1 MLLSQRL
8 NLGGSRVAGRDVGL
22 VQAFQASSDAC
33 PIPEAVAIIGERWT
47 CLIVR
52 ASMLGLRHFEEF
64 QACLGIARNI
74 LSDRLGR
81 LVTAGILAR
90 TPDPEDGRKVIYGLT
105 ERGAALVPVM
115 VALRQWA
122 LDAGLGKPGYPELAD
137 RRDRQPVAR
146 VTVHAQDGRKLE
158 IEDLVWIDADGM
170 ELHMPSP
177 PRARQAA
184 A

>member
-1 MLLSQRL
+1 
-8 NLGGSRVAGRDVGL
+8 VAARDPGL
-22 VQAFQASSDAC
+22 VEAFKASSDAC

-52 ASMLGLRHFEEF
+52 ASMLGLCHFEEF

-81 LVTAGILAR
+81 LVAAGILAR
-90 TPDPEDGRKVIYGLT
+90 TPDPEDGRRVIYALT

-122 LDAGLGKPGYPELAD
+122 LDAGLGKPGHPTLAD
-137 RRDRQPVAR
+137 RRDRHPVAR
-146 VTVHAQDGRKLE
+146 IKIQSQDGRPLG
-158 IEDLVWIDADGM
+158 IEDLIWVGPDGE
-170 ELHMPSP
+170 ELSIPATAGA
-177 PRARQAA
+177 PRVAA
-184 A
+184 